1 MGSTKS
7 IAKCLE
13 AMMQNALVTKEEQD
27 FCPGKCRERDIFVGD
42 GVQQVLAESSITMCH
57 D

>member
-7 IAKCLE
+7 IVKCL
-13 AMMQNALVTKEEQD
+13 ADMIQNALVTKEEQD

-42 GVQQVLAESSITMCH
+42 GVQVLAESSITMCH

>member
-1 MGSTKS
+1 MGSTKL

-13 AMMQNALVTKEEQD
+13 DMIQNALVT
-27 FCPGKCRERDIFVGD
+27 CRTFVPENVERDIFVGD
-42 GVQQVLAESSITMCH
+42 GVQVLAESSITMCH

>member
-13 AMMQNALVTKEEQD
+13 DMMQNALVTKEEQD
-27 FCPGKCRERDIFVGD
+27 FCPGKCRERDMFVGD
-42 GVQQVLAESSITMCH
+42 GVQVLAESSITMCH